1 MDRLPEAPGS
11 SGARLSPWHTLS
23 EREVAARLRVQ
34 PERGLSTAESATRLE
49 QHGFNELI
57 EKGRRPVWK
66 IAAGQFTDFMIIV
79 LLVAAL
85 VSGALGEAADT
96 IAIVAIVFLNA
107 IAGFVQELRAERAI
121 AALKRMAAANATVL
135 RNGAHASIR
144 AQDLVPG
151 DIVMLEAG
159 NILPADLRLIEVAH
173 FKVDESI
180 LTGESVA
187 VDKRVESI
195 ERNDLPLGDRIN
207 MGYRGTTLTYG
218 RARGIV
224 VATGMHTEIG
234 RIAALLESTD
244 ERTTPLQR
252 RLAVFG
258 RRLAVSVLG
267 ICTVIF
273 AIGLARGEPLALMFL
288 TAVSLAVAA
297 IPEALP
303 AVVTIS
309 LALGARKMVEH
320 HALVRRL
327 PAVETLGSVTYVL
340 SDKTGTLTENKMRL
354 ERVYA
359 DGAYID
365 AVDLDRDREP
375 VRTLLLAL
383 ALNND
388 ARTDAQGALIGDP
401 TETALLA
408 AAMRNGFDKARLE
421 AAHPRV
427 FELPFDSERKRMTT
441 FHRDQQAYVGYTK
454 GAPESVLPNCCRVMT
469 STGESTLQPDLWHAA
484 AEQMAAAGLRTLAIA
499 MRRRDHVPS
508 LTDPHAHAGD
518 LERDLTLV
526 ALVGLIDPPR
536 AGTREAVE
544 MCFAAGIQPVMVT
557 GDHPATARS
566 IAQRVGIAAGNARVM
581 TGATLAH
588 QSDAEL
594 DIAIREISVFARV
607 DPAQKIRLVAA
618 LQRNNELV
626 AMTGDG
632 VNDAPALKC
641 ADIGVAM
648 GQSGTDV
655 AREAASLVLLDD
667 NFATIVAAIREGRR
681 IYDNIRKFIRFAL
694 TGNSGEILTIFL
706 APFFGLPIPLLPIHI
721 LWVNLVT
728 DGLPG
733 LALAAE
739 PEEPGVMRRPPRPPD
754 ESIFAN
760 GLWQHVLWV
769 GALIAGL
776 TLFAQAQAIA
786 EGAAKAQTMAFTVLT
801 LSQLFH
807 VLAIRSEAG
816 SLLRQGL
823 FSNLPLLGTV
833 LVTFALQLAVIYVP
847 ALNPLFNTTPLAPRD
862 LALCIAL
869 AAIVLIAVEIEKVLI
884 RRRWIYAGASRLRIR
899 RA

>member
-1 MDRLPEAPGS
+1 
-11 SGARLSPWHTLS
+11 
-23 EREVAARLRVQ
+23 
-34 PERGLSTAESATRLE
+34 
-49 QHGFNELI
+49 
-57 EKGRRPVWK
+57 
-66 IAAGQFTDFMIIV
+66 
-79 LLVAAL
+79 
-85 VSGALGEAADT
+85 
-96 IAIVAIVFLNA
+96 
-107 IAGFVQELRAERAI
+107 
-121 AALKRMAAANATVL
+121 NATVI
-135 RNGAHASIR
+135 RDGAHATIAAR
-144 AQDLVPG
+144 DLAPG
-151 DIVMLEAG
+151 DIVMIEAG
-159 NILPADLRLIEVAH
+159 NILPADLRFIEVAH
-173 FKVDESI
+173 LKVDESI

-187 VDKRVESI
+187 VDKRIASI
-195 ERNDLPLGDRIN
+195 ERDDLPLGDRIN
-207 MGYRGTTLTYG
+207 MGYRGTTATYG

-224 VATGMHTEIG
+224 VASGMHTEIG

-244 ERTTPLQR
+244 EPKTPLQR
-252 RLAVFG
+252 RLAMFG

-267 ICTVIF
+267 ICAVIF

-340 SDKTGTLTENKMRL
+340 SDKTGTLTENRMRL

-359 DGAYID
+359 DDAGID
-365 AVDLDRDREP
+365 LADLDSSQEP
-375 VRTLLLAL
+375 GRTLLEAL

-388 ARTDAQGALIGDP
+388 ARMDAQGSLIGDP

-408 AAMRNGFDKARLE
+408 AAMQSGFDKARLE
-421 AAHPRV
+421 EAHPRV

-441 FHRDQQAYVGYTK
+441 LHRDQQAYVAYTK
-454 GAPESVLPNCCRVMT
+454 GAPESVLPRCSRVLT
-469 STGESTLQPDLWHAA
+469 RTGESTLHVDAWNAA
-484 AEQMAAAGLRTLAIA
+484 ADQMAAAGLRTLAIA

-508 LTDPHAHAGD
+508 LADSHAHAD
-518 LERDLTLV
+518 LERDLTMV

-536 AGTREAVE
+536 AGTRDAVE
-544 MCFAAGIQPVMVT
+544 MCFAAGIRPIMVT

-566 IAQRVGIAAGNARVM
+566 IAERVGIARGSARVM
-581 TGATLAH
+581 TGATLTR

-594 DIAIREISVFARV
+594 DVAIREISVFARV

-632 VNDAPALKC
+632 VNDAPALKR

-655 AREAASLVLLDD
+655 AREASSLVLLDD

-739 PEEPGVMRRPPRPPD
+739 PEERGIMQRPPRPPA

-776 TLFAQAQAIA
+776 TLFAQAHAIA
-786 EGAAKAQTMAFTVLT
+786 DGPTKAQTMAFTVLT

-816 SLLRQGL
+816 SLLQQGL

-833 LVTFALQLAVIYVP
+833 LITFALQVAVIYVP
-847 ALNPLFNTTPLAPRD
+847 ALNPLFNTMPLAPLD
-862 LALCIAL
+862 LALCIGL
-869 AAIVLIAVEIEKVLI
+869 AAIVLIAVEIEKALI
-884 RRRWIYAGASRLRIR
+884 RRRWIYARASLPRIR
-899 RA
+899 PA